1 MFNLFHAICFQIQY
15 QFIVLKQTLTP
26 PNIPGLQ
33 KLSPTSPRTKQ
44 TPRKNTNPIRT
55 TSLSQA
61 THTSSQTAVPQI
73 DAKVTSP
80 LVSNSPSTQKP
91 VVASVM
97 VASVSSIKP
106 PSVNV
111 VPPTPPKANLTAANV
126 AATTVAPNTLKP
138 VQLTPACNSSVA
150 SSKSSAV
157 TPKTESIPAALIA
170 ASPKLEKS
178 ENLMNQ
184 IKSETPEKGKTTV
197 EIVKVEK
204 PTNSST
210 AAVTGTASK
219 KQAESKNKPNAS
231 QNAPLSN
238 NANQSVSKEKNNKE
252 PTTSSAA
259 KSTTDQVAKTPVPK
273 AVKATPSTPIP
284 AQGSAE
290 IKVKR
295 NRLKTIPYQS
305 PTPEIELVSK
315 ISANEAMN
323 AHKKKMQKVD
333 EDKLTLFYK

>member
-1 MFNLFHAICFQIQY
+1 M
-15 QFIVLKQTLTP
+15 
-26 PNIPGLQ
+26 
-33 KLSPTSPRTKQ
+33 
-44 TPRKNTNPIRT
+44 
-55 TSLSQA
+55 
-61 THTSSQTAVPQI
+61 PQI
-73 DAKVTSP
+73 DAKVTNP

-91 VVASVM
+91 VVASAM
-97 VASVSSIKP
+97 VASVNCTSIKP

-111 VPPTPPKANLTAANV
+111 VPPTPPKANLTVSNV

-138 VQLTPACNSSVA
+138 VQLTPASNSSVG

-178 ENLMNQ
+178 ENLKNQ
-184 IKSETPEKGKTTV
+184 IKSETLEKGKTTV
-197 EIVKVEK
+197 EAAKVEK
-204 PTNSST
+204 STNSST
-210 AAVTGTASK
+210 TSPVTASK
-219 KQAESKNKPNAS
+219 KQVESKSKPNAS
-231 QNAPLSN
+231 QNALLSN
-238 NANQSVSKEKNNKE
+238 NANQSVSNEKDNKE
-252 PTTSSAA
+252 TTTSSAA
-259 KSTTDQVAKTPVPK
+259 KATTDQVANTLVPN
-273 AVKATPSTPIP
+273 AAKATPSTPIP